1 MINKKFYE
9 FFESIKDK
17 LGIRKTSFTK
27 IFQYLDNIEG
37 PINIV
42 ETGCLRIKDNF
53 KGDGQSTLLFDKYTQ
68 YREEKSKVYTVDINP
83 KATEVCKSI
92 VSDNVE
98 IHTGDSVKYL
108 AELMPK
114 LKKQNEKISLFYLDS
129 FDVDWQSSDR
139 SAAHHLKEITAIIN
153 HISEETLI
161 VIDDAPILAPMKID
175 DKKLSLITEHPA
187 PKPFIGGKGYLVNE
201 FAYANN
207 ATLYFS
213 NYQTAW
219 YNFKKKL

>member
-1 MINKKFYE
+1 MFNEEFNN

-27 IFQYLDNIEG
+27 IFQYLDKIEG

-68 YREEKSKVYTVDINP
+68 YRGGKSKVYTVDINP
-83 KATEVCKSI
+83 KATEVCKSV

-108 AELMPK
+108 TELMPK

-153 HISEETLI
+153 YISEETLI
-161 VIDDAPILAPMKID
+161 VIDDAPILAPMKIENE
-175 DKKLSLITEHPA
+175 KMSIITEHPA
-187 PKPFIGGKGYLVNE
+187 PKPFVGGKGYLVNE

-219 YNFKKKL
+219 YNFKKT

>member
-27 IFQYLDNIEG
+27 IFQYLDKIEG

-68 YREEKSKVYTVDINP
+68 FREEKSKVYTVDINP

-108 AELMPK
+108 IELLPK
-114 LKKQNEKISLFYLDS
+114 LKKQDKKISLFYLDS

-153 HISEETLI
+153 YISEETLI
-161 VIDDAPILAPMKID
+161 VVDDAPILAPMKIEN
-175 DKKLSLITEHPA
+175 KKMSFITEHPA

-201 FAYANN
+201 FAFANN

-219 YNFKKKL
+219 YNFKKT

>member
-1 MINKKFYE
+1 MINKKFNE
-9 FFESIKDK
+9 FFESIKNK
-17 LGIRKTSFTK
+17 LGIRQTSFTK

-68 YREEKSKVYTVDINP
+68 YREERSKVYTVDINP
-83 KATEVCKSI
+83 RATKVCKSI

-98 IHTGDSVKYL
+98 IYTGDSVKYL

-139 SAAHHLKEITAIIN
+139 SAAHHLKE
-153 HISEETLI
+153 
-161 VIDDAPILAPMKID
+161 K
-175 DKKLSLITEHPA
+175 
-187 PKPFIGGKGYLVNE
+187 
-201 FAYANN
+201 
-207 ATLYFS
+207 
-213 NYQTAW
+213 QQ
-219 YNFKKKL
+219 

>member
-1 MINKKFYE
+1 MINKKFNE
-9 FFESIKDK
+9 FFESIKNK
-17 LGIRKTSFTK
+17 LGIRQTSFTK

-68 YREEKSKVYTVDINP
+68 YREERSKVYTVDINP

-108 AELMPK
+108 TELMPK

>member
-1 MINKKFYE
+1 MNKKFYD
-9 FFESIKDK
+9 FFDPIKDE

-27 IFQYLDNIEG
+27 IFKYLDELSG
-37 PINIV
+37 QLNIV

-68 YREEKSKVYTVDINP
+68 YREERSKVYTVDINP

-108 AELMPK
+108 TELMPK

-153 HISEETLI
+153 YISEETLI
-161 VIDDAPILAPMKID
+161 VIDDAPILAPMKIENE
-175 DKKLSLITEHPA
+175 KMSFITEHPA

-201 FAYANN
+201 FAFANN

>member
-1 MINKKFYE
+1 MFNEEFNN

-27 IFQYLDNIEG
+27 IFQYLDKIEG

-68 YREEKSKVYTVDINP
+68 YRGGKSKVYTVDINP
-83 KATEVCKSI
+83 KATEVCKSV

-108 AELMPK
+108 TELMPK

-139 SAAHHLKEITAIIN
+139 SAAHHLKEITAIIDY
-153 HISEETLI
+153 ISEETLI
-161 VIDDAPILAPMKID
+161 VIDDAPILAPMKIE
-175 DKKLSLITEHPA
+175 DKKLSIITEHPA
-187 PKPFIGGKGYLVNE
+187 PKPFVGGKGYLVNE
-201 FAYANN
+201 FAYAND